1 MVMLNNLIAIVVICF
16 IIVGS
21 LWGIG
26 NLLNPVEDKRMNSE
40 GIFLIAENN
49 LFNVTNP
56 TLLINIDVPE
66 KITIL
71 NKDFVRHDFIIDDL
85 NVNTGYL
92 YSGQDFTTAIASREL
107 GEFEYYCS
115 LHPTTMRGKL
125 IISEN
130 K

>member
-1 MVMLNNLIAIVVICF
+1 MLNNLIAIVVISF

-26 NLLNPVEDKRMNSE
+26 NLLNPVKDNDMNAE
-40 GIFLIAENN
+40 GILLVAENN
-49 LFNVTNP
+49 FFNNTNP
-56 TLLINIDVPE
+56 TLLIERNIPE

-71 NKDFVRHDFIIDDL
+71 NKDFVRHDFIIDEL

-92 YSGQDFTTAIASREL
+92 YSAQDFTTAIASKDV
-107 GEFEYYCS
+107 GTFEYYCS
-115 LHPTTMRGKL
+115 LHPSTMRGKL
-125 IISEN
+125 VISDT

>member
-1 MVMLNNLIAIVVICF
+1 MLNNLIAIVVISF

-26 NLLNPVEDKRMNSE
+26 NLLNPVPDHSMNSE
-40 GIFLIAENN
+40 GILLLAENN
-49 LFNVTNP
+49 LFNNTNP
-56 TLLINIDVPE
+56 TLHINRNIPE
-66 KITIL
+66 KITIV
-71 NKDFVRHDFIIDDL
+71 NKDFVRHDFIIDEL

-92 YSGQDFTTAIASREL
+92 FSGQHFTTAIASRES
-107 GEFEYYCS
+107 GAFEYYCS

-125 IISEN
+125 LISEN

>member
-1 MVMLNNLIAIVVICF
+1 MVSKKSSSKKEEAFSVRGEDLLKKFKELIKE
-16 IIVGS
+16 
-21 LWGIG
+21 G
-26 NLLNPVEDKRMNSE
+26 NIR
-40 GIFLIAENN
+40 
-49 LFNVTNP
+49 
-56 TLLINIDVPE
+56 

-85 NVNTGYL
+85 NVNTGYF